1 MLQPFEVIPCLY
13 REAMHLQ
20 CFPPTRYVRGV
31 ATNVTTFTHFA
42 QNWSLGCLVVLY
54 GSTMLPAQLRAWW
67 FPNNFFCLV
76 WAPCYTLITH
86 QVEKKKKK
94 KIHGGFRSTWGDN
107 FFMGTQNGSKLEIWP
122 WGILIHTLELKLQPF
137 EVIPWLYREAIH
149 LQCFMRMRY
158 VINGEYPFRTRTY
171 YADDLYSI
179 WSKLEYRLPTCIVW
193 LYYTSSLTMRRFP
206 DNFFLLSVWTPWKNN
221 KLLINS
227 EGNWEPLGT
236 IFAWVCRMDQ
246 MQRFDL

>member
-1 MLQPFEVIPCLY
+1 MFSAHALREGCGYERDDLY
-13 REAMHLQ
+13 PLCSKLKFGLPSCVVWLYYASSS
-20 CFPPTRYVRGV
+20 
-31 ATNVTTFTHFA
+31 TTCMVVSKQFFLL
-42 QNWSLGCLVVLY
+42 SLGSLLH
-54 GSTMLPAQLRAWW
+54 T
-67 FPNNFFCLV
+67 N
-76 WAPCYTLITH
+76 YTPSRK
-86 QVEKKKKK
+86 KKKKK

-206 DNFFLLSVWTPWKNN
+206 DNFFLLSVWTP
-221 KLLINS
+221 
-227 EGNWEPLGT
+227 
-236 IFAWVCRMDQ
+236 
-246 MQRFDL
+246 